1 MLPDFR
7 NITLVLAP
15 ADELLRT
22 NLGILKHFLSR
33 FSACLYI
40 SVNFDAE
47 RLLQTLRANHLDP
60 SCFTILDCVGR
71 GPRGPRTV
79 PIPSPSALTEL
90 GIAVSQA
97 IESLPKDSFLIVDAL
112 STLVIYNPADHV
124 ARFARFLTTQAKAAG
139 IPAVLLAADKEM
151 DETLY
156 AKVAQFCDQ
165 TLKPA
170 PRTTRRAR
178 GR

>member
-1 MLPDFR
+1 MDAGGNHSRDSRIGFRPD
-7 NITLVLAP
+7 
-15 ADELLRT
+15 LL
-22 NLGILKHFLSR
+22 HF
-33 FSACLYI
+33 
-40 SVNFDAE
+40 
-47 RLLQTLRANHLDP
+47 
-60 SCFTILDCVGR
+60 
-71 GPRGPRTV
+71 
-79 PIPSPSALTEL
+79 
-90 GIAVSQA
+90 
-97 IESLPKDSFLIVDAL
+97 
-112 STLVIYNPADHV
+112 

-178 GR
+178 RR